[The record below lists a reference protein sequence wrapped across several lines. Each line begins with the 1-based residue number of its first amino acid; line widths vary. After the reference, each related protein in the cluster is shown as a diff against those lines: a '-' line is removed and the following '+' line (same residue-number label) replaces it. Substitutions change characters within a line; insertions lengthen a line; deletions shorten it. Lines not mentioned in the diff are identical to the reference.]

1 MVLPSSTRS
10 SENAPS
16 PLPSPS
22 TIDPSALL
30 QRARSWTA
38 QHLDVAKVKIIEDM
52 TAWEFLGAEYVP
64 ADGDLGLHDFISA
77 GRKSTDILT
86 YRI

>member
-16 PLPSPS
+16 PLLSPS

-64 ADGDLGLHDFISA
+64 ADGDLGLHDSMFC
-77 GRKSTDILT
+77 GHKSTDILT